1 MHASRWATVLTANTT
16 DTVHTS
22 SFEYRATLFQRLFAS
37 SSDFDL
43 VCREFLADGNQ
54 SDLYERNSLK
64 SFSRNRR
71 NRAVCGR

>member
-1 MHASRWATVLTANTT
+1 MHASRWATILTANTT

-54 SDLYERNSLK
+54 AICRTRLVEELQWKPMES
-64 SFSRNRR
+64 SRRR
-71 NRAVCGR
+71 G

>member
-1 MHASRWATVLTANTT
+1 MPLVGQPYRNTT
-16 DTVHTS
+16 DAVHAS

-37 SSDFDL
+37 LPSDFDL

-54 SDLYERNSLK
+54 SNLYERDSLQ